1 MNHEC
6 IQSRRLF
13 IIERDAAAEVAKR
26 TETYDKIL
34 ETMGKIGDAIAN
46 LGENTNRELQA
57 LRKEVSG
64 LAKKIDKKK

>member
-1 MNHEC
+1 MSHEC
-6 IQSRRLF
+6 VQTRRLF

-26 TETYDKIL
+26 TDSYDKIL
-34 ETMGKIGDAIAN
+34 TTMTEISGAIAN

-64 LAKKIDKKK
+64 LAKKIEKRK